1 MPPREGQSAFMTLP
15 STLALMKVAADVGG
29 RVESKWG
36 GPGLWGR
43 WAKPAQFICFCCI
56 SSFDLQT
63 REGND
68 SGAGNS
74 CRLCPCLSLV
84 PCTLYCLS
92 QHQQIGHQSLPPL
105 TKVRGGSSDH
115 LSIFI
120 THQGRIKQILL
131 KRESLFQSGLS
142 RFLGSTQPPALII
155 LKVIFMQ
162 YN

>member
-56 SSFDLQT
+56 SSLDLQT

-68 SGAGNS
+68 TEAGNS

-84 PCTLYCLS
+84 LCTAYLNIRKLVTNLFLLS
-92 QHQQIGHQSLPPL
+92 PKSGV
-105 TKVRGGSSDH
+105 VRQTTFLSSSH
-115 LSIFI
+115 TRVTSN
-120 THQGRIKQILL
+120 KSC
-131 KRESLFQSGLS
+131 REGIPVSEWLVSVS
-142 RFLGSTQPPALII
+142 WKHSTSCA
-155 LKVIFMQ
+155 
-162 YN
+162 YNP